1 MTGKRDRESETF
13 PRKHPGFQLKA
24 HCYTYAP
31 EPEGHYSP
39 SLGLFLLLMEPVYQP
54 WALFLSPSS
63 ALCFA
68 AGRVGWSD
76 RKAADRALP
85 LESPGSLARLP
96 GDGPSLPGPVASEGT
111 VLGLGAWSQ

>member
-1 MTGKRDRESETF
+1 MTGKTDRERETF

-24 HCYTYAP
+24 HCYTYAL

-63 ALCFA
+63 AL
-68 AGRVGWSD
+68 VGWSD

-85 LESPGSLARLP
+85 LESPGSVARLP
-96 GDGPSLPGPVASEGT
+96 GDGPALPAPVASEGT